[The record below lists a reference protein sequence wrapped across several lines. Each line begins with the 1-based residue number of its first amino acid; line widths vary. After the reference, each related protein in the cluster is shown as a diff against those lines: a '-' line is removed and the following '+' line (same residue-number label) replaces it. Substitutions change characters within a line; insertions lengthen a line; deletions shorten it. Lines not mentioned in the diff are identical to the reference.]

1 MVYSYTCAAIAE
13 PHHVIINSVSA
24 NSTPRIAAAPTNQLS
39 NTLTSPS
46 INDAKKRTKSKK
58 NKTGGRNL
66 QDDSRREETSNK
78 PFLESD
84 RGFVSCVRRLAA
96 SSSQLG
102 QLLLSTAFEK
112 KKNNN
117 ENREAEKASFLALT
131 TSSSFV
137 FKCSYSLFTQI
148 SDSINAATVSCN
160 IASTLRCQ
168 ANHTSSHCSS
178 QLSKFAFHLEKKD
191 FRASTLLKGKTP
203 LPDHLAAAFELLEE
217 SLQALNVSQSLL
229 RTSKPSKITA
239 LINANLKSEEAQ
251 TLLSMGIYS
260 SFVHFLRSRLF
271 YHLDNILR
279 NHP

>member
-1 MVYSYTCAAIAE
+1 MVYCYTCAAIAE

-24 NSTPRIAAAPTNQLS
+24 NSAPRIAAAPTKQLS
-39 NTLTSPS
+39 STLNSPS
-46 INDAKKRTKSKK
+46 KLDAKKRTKSKK
-58 NKTGGRNL
+58 NKTGDRL
-66 QDDSRREETSNK
+66 QDDSAREETSNK
-78 PFLESD
+78 PILESD

-102 QLLLSTAFEK
+102 QLLLSMAFEK
-112 KKNNN
+112 KKNSD
-117 ENREAEKASFLALT
+117 ENREAERASFLDLT

-148 SDSINAATVSCN
+148 SDSMNAATVSCN

-178 QLSKFAFHLEKKD
+178 QLSKFAPPFHLEKKD
-191 FRASTLLKGKTP
+191 YRVSTLLKGKTP
-203 LPDHLAAAFELLEE
+203 LPDHIAAAFELLEE

-229 RTSKPSKITA
+229 RNSKPSKITA

-251 TLLSMGIYS
+251 TLLNMGIYI
-260 SFVHFLRSRLF
+260 SFIYFLRSRLL
-271 YHLDNILR
+271 YQYT
-279 NHP
+279 